1 MENVKKFQC
10 EICNRNFTRSNNLK
24 KHIKTKHEHVTCTYS
39 CYLCRKNFKDQS
51 SYLKHIDNH
60 KEGLSFSL
68 YKQAFEGSLQIFRK
82 HFKNYFS
89 LNDLFNE
96 KENIQKLLEAQLLE
110 YPKYKCS
117 ILIQVQYI
125 LKGNDNVTLEKEIF
139 NIRSSNFLISR
150 SASTKSL
157 RKLIIQHIF
166 EILDKE
172 KEMNLPQSGWISHKL
187 ILADINL
194 HKMNLLL

>member
-51 SYLKHIDNH
+51 SYLKHIDNN

-68 YKQAFEGSLQIFRK
+68 HKQAFEGSLQIFRK

-125 LKGNDNVTLEKEIF
+125 LKGNDNVTMEKEIF
-139 NIRSSNFLISR
+139 NIRSSNFIISR
-150 SASTKSL
+150 IFSKK
-157 RKLIIQHIF
+157 RMEQLINTHLF

-172 KEMNLPQSGWISHKL
+172 KDMNLPQRGWTSNKAIL
-187 ILADINL
+187 IDINL
-194 HKMNLLL
+194 F